1 MPFSFSSISLERA
14 DEYRQLYS
22 QSPRKSAWYSFG
34 SLWAWRNIYGFEWAF
49 EEGVCWIRTRNNALW
64 APVGPWDTIEWKKA
78 LPRLFPE
85 GRVFFYVPD
94 GLGRLWKELFRGG
107 VTVGEDRSQWEYLHS
122 VRELVEL
129 KGNRFSRKRSHFVQ
143 FTRRYPFR
151 YRSLEGDA
159 LESVLEG
166 QELWMKEQPASLALE
181 REDAAVRELVAQRGN
196 IPGLL
201 AGVLDVN
208 GCPAAYTVGE
218 ALDDETIVIHFEK
231 ALRRYSGAYQAIN
244 RMFLENV
251 AGSFTMVNREED
263 MGDEGMRVAKMS
275 YHPVD
280 FLRKCTLSWFP
291 E

>member
-14 DEYRQLYS
+14 DEYRRLYS
-22 QSPRKSAWYSFG
+22 KSPRKSAWYSFG

-49 EEGVCWIRTRNNALW
+49 EEEVCWIRTRNGALW
-64 APVGPWDTIEWKKA
+64 APVGPWNDIDWKKA

-94 GLGRLWKELFRGG
+94 GLGRLWRDTFRGR
-107 VTVGEDRSQWEYLHS
+107 VTIGEDRSQWEYLHS
-122 VRELVEL
+122 LRELGEL

-143 FTRRYPFR
+143 FVRKYPFR

-159 LESVLEG
+159 IQEVLEG
-166 QELWMKEQPASLALE
+166 QALWMKEQPASPALE
-181 REDAAVRELVAQRGN
+181 REDVAVRELVAQRGF

-201 AGVLDVN
+201 AGFIEVGN
-208 GCPAAYTVGE
+208 CPAAYTIGE
-218 ALDDETIVIHFEK
+218 ALDNETIVIHFEK

-244 RMFLENV
+244 RMFLEKT
-251 AGSFTMVNREED
+251 AGSFTLVNREED